1 MMICSKC
8 GEEIL
13 GWQTSKSPG
22 VCRDCYVINDM
33 DRLIPASPSQVT
45 SHQSETDAVDTRQED
60 QSDTG
65 CSCHESDHEH
75 EESQPLMNT
84 NFLGLVPIRWM
95 TRKEIQD
102 MMEVQPDPSWE
113 ALDTNIPEPSPQ
125 QSPPSADKEDK

>member
-1 MMICSKC
+1 MICSKC

-33 DRLIPASPSQVT
+33 DRLIPV
-45 SHQSETDAVDTRQED
+45 DDTRQAD
-60 QSDTG
+60 QSDTE

-125 QSPPSADKEDK
+125 QSPPSVDKEDK